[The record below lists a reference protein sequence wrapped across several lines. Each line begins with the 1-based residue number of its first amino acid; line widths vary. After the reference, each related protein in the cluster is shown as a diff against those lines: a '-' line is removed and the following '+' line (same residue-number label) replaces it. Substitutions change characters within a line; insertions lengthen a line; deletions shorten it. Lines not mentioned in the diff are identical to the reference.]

1 MIISVV
7 YIFCNVEDCL
17 FLFCMIILYMVVIV
31 IFLEGVSLFLFL
43 IFKSVLNILYKSEIF
58 VFNFFK
64 VFLNIILFNSLKEFF
79 FCKIVLFFLLNFF
92 IE

>member
-43 IFKSVLNILYKSEIF
+43 IFKSEIF
-58 VFNFFK
+58 DFSFFK
-64 VFLNIILFNSLKEFF
+64 VFLNIVLFNSLKEFF
-79 FCKIVLFFLLNFF
+79 FCKIVLFFLLIFL
-92 IE
+92 

>member
-31 IFLEGVSLFLFL
+31 IFLEVVSLFLFL
-43 IFKSVLNILYKSEIF
+43 IFKSEIF

-64 VFLNIILFNSLKEFF
+64 VFLNIVLFNSLKEFF
-79 FCKIVLFFLLNFF
+79 FCKIVLFFLLIF
-92 IE
+92 IKII

>member
-1 MIISVV
+1 
-7 YIFCNVEDCL
+7 
-17 FLFCMIILYMVVIV
+17 MIILYMVVIV

-64 VFLNIILFNSLKEFF
+64 VFLNIVLFNSLKEFF
-79 FCKIVLFFLLNFF
+79 FCKIVLFFLLIF
-92 IE
+92 IKII